1 MKVSGFTFVRNAVK
15 FDYPVVEAIT
25 SILPLCDEMV
35 VCVGKSDDATLD
47 LIKSIP
53 SGKIRIV
60 HSVWDDS
67 LRKNGK
73 VLAVETDKA
82 FDAVAAGADWAFYIQ
97 ADEVVHEKYLPVIK
111 QAMEQYKDDHRIEGL
126 LFKYVHFYGS
136 YDYVGNSRTWYRH
149 EIRIV
154 RNNKAIRSYL
164 DAQGFRKNGKK
175 LHVKEIDAAIHH
187 YGWVRNPYYM
197 YAKQNNFERLYHE
210 KITLSANELYDYSNV
225 ASLKLFDATHP
236 QVMQERINRQDWNF
250 TFDIKKKNF
259 SLKGRILHFIEER
272 TGKRLFE
279 YKNYIII

>member
-1 MKVSGFTFVRNAVK
+1 MKISGFTFVRNAVK
-15 FDYPVVEAIT
+15 FDYPVVEAVT
-25 SILPLCDEMV
+25 SILPLCDEVV
-35 VCVGKSDDATLD
+35 VCVGKSDDGTLA
-47 LIKSIP
+47 LIESIP
-53 SGKIRIV
+53 SDKIKIV
-60 HSVWDDS
+60 HSVWNDS

-82 FDAVAAGADWAFYIQ
+82 FDAVAADADWAFYIQ
-97 ADEVVHEKYLPVIK
+97 ADEVVHEKYLPAIK
-111 QAMEQYKDDHRIEGL
+111 QAMEHYKDDYRVDGL

-136 YDYVGNSRTWYRH
+136 YDYVGDSRTWYRH
-149 EIRIV
+149 EIRVI

-164 DAQGFRKNGKK
+164 DAQGFRKDGKK

-197 YAKQNNFERLYHE
+197 HAKQNNLERLYHE
-210 KITLSANELYDYSNV
+210 KVTLSADEMFDYSNV
-225 ASLKLFDATHP
+225 TSLKLFEDTHP
-236 QVMQERINRQDWNF
+236 QVMRERINRQDWDF

-259 SLKGRILHFIEER
+259 SLKDRILHFIEEK